1 MAVISVRLNSEEEK
15 IMDYLSTFYDEEKS
29 TLIKHSLK
37 EMFEDIVDNEVID
50 FFDKEEKKNTLS
62 FVNAEDILKELAKE
76 PKKK

>member
-15 IMDYLSTFYDEEKS
+15 IMDYLSTFFDEEKS

-50 FFDKEEKKNTLS
+50 SFEKEEKKKKPS
-62 FVNAEDILKELAKE
+62 FINAEDILKELA
-76 PKKK
+76 